1 MKVLLT
7 IGYTDILLPDETGV
21 QNIMKTLARGIN
33 VDAHL
38 YKNEITLKDG
48 DASVLKVEMAM
59 VNAKVK
65 FIRDGVEVETSA
77 PARKPKQLNPA
88 VIHL

>member
-33 VDAHL
+33 VDSRI
-38 YKNEITLKDG
+38 YKNEIHLKDEEG
-48 DASVLKVEMAM
+48 SVLKVEMAM
-59 VNAKVK
+59 VNNKVK
-65 FIRDGVEVETSA
+65 FMRDDVEVTTAA
-77 PARKPKQLNPA
+77 PNAKPKQLNPA
-88 VIHL
+88 VIKL